1 MARFLAIDW
10 NDHECRYLL
19 ATVQKSGVSIHKAGT
34 LAFETDAEDSSDRD
48 PQRVAALLRQL
59 VRAERI
65 GSCPLLMTL
74 DRNRVEMQYVQLPP
88 SRDSEIPAMLKNQVL
103 RELPGVSDYD
113 PLDYL
118 ALAHHADEGC
128 RLLALTIPMSYR
140 QSLNKAFKA
149 AGRPPRQIGFRA
161 VAAAELVIHSGQAP
175 AALEPGLVVNA
186 VGNDVDLVILEGTDF
201 VSIRTFRLPEPLT
214 PQETAA
220 RIADEIRRTLTVS
233 SDGAAGGTK
242 TKIFLFGNADD
253 GSLLQAEL
261 ETAGLAE
268 ELDICVLHP
277 FELPGVAAV
286 SIPKPLKKPSF
297 VEPPSPESRS
307 VEGRNTGSVK
317 CIQYNAVLPAQPGQF
332 APLVGLLLS
341 RQPGRA
347 SRIDF
352 LHPKEAPKPTN
363 YTLPSLL
370 FLVFLG
376 ICVYGL
382 FDWNQRVIRSLE
394 AELERT
400 QKEHALVA
408 EQVREIFPRWNVLS
422 QTQQWESQNIPW
434 LDDLRLFSLL
444 MPSEQDIVVT
454 QMSFVTGPINNNP
467 RMRGMIQLSG
477 LARDPAVLRKLQTDL
492 QAQGYLM
499 QNPNPRSNPAG
510 GGYPWLFQTTIYRT
524 R

>member
-19 ATVQKSGVSIHKAGT
+19 AAVQKNGVSIHKAGT
-34 LAFETDAEDSSDRD
+34 LAFETDAKDSGDRD

-103 RELPGVSDYD
+103 RELPGFSDYD

-118 ALAHHADEGC
+118 ALAHRADEGR

-268 ELDICVLHP
+268 ELELCVLHP
-277 FELPGVAAV
+277 FELPGISVV
-286 SIPKPLKKPSF
+286 S
-297 VEPPSPESRS
+297 
-307 VEGRNTGSVK
+307 
-317 CIQYNAVLPAQPGQF
+317 NAVLPDQPGKF

-341 RQPGRA
+341 QQPGRA

-376 ICVYGL
+376 VCVYGL
-382 FDWNQRVIRSLE
+382 FDWNQRVIQSLE

-400 QKEHALVA
+400 KKEHALVA
-408 EQVREIFPRWNVLS
+408 EQVREVFPRWNVLS

-499 QNPNPRSNPAG
+499 QNPNPHSNPAG